1 MFFGS
6 IDFSQMNCIVGIS
19 FLILI
24 ISFIC
29 CIAFNLLEL
38 TAPSIIEI
46 ILGMVSL
53 LGIISWFFSLFFTI
67 DKSYNLGIEQSK
79 SNIQQALNDNYKNIE
94 NFKISDELE
103 GVFSNE
109 DKAYEFYISD
119 NILYVKDIIKG
130 NNNITAIEG
139 KSY

>member
-1 MFFGS
+1 
-6 IDFSQMNCIVGIS
+6 
-19 FLILI
+19 
-24 ISFIC
+24 
-29 CIAFNLLEL
+29 
-38 TAPSIIEI
+38 
-46 ILGMVSL
+46 MVSL
-53 LGIISWFFSLFFTI
+53 LGIISWVFSLFFTI

-94 NFKISDELE
+94 NFKITDELE

>member
-6 IDFSQMNCIVGIS
+6 IDFSQMNYIVGIS

-119 NILYVKDIIKG
+119 NILYVKDIIRG

>member
-1 MFFGS
+1 MFFGN
-6 IDFSQMNCIVGIS
+6 IDFSQMNYIVGIS

-53 LGIISWFFSLFFTI
+53 LGLIGWGFSLFFTI
-67 DKSYNLGIEQSK
+67 YKSYNLGIEQSK

-109 DKAYEFYISD
+109 DKTYEFYISD

>member
-1 MFFGS
+1 MFFGN
-6 IDFSQMNCIVGIS
+6 IDFSQMNYIVGIS

-53 LGIISWFFSLFFTI
+53 LGLIGWVFSLFFTI
-67 DKSYNLGIEQSK
+67 YKSYNLGIEQSK

-109 DKAYEFYISD
+109 DKTYEFYISD

>member
-6 IDFSQMNCIVGIS
+6 IDFSQMNYIVGIS

>member
-1 MFFGS
+1 MFFGN
-6 IDFSQMNCIVGIS
+6 IDFSQMNYIVGIS

-53 LGIISWFFSLFFTI
+53 LGLIGWGFFFFFSI
-67 DKSYNLGIEQSK
+67 YKSYNLGIEQSK

-109 DKAYEFYISD
+109 DKTYEFYISD

>member
-1 MFFGS
+1 
-6 IDFSQMNCIVGIS
+6 
-19 FLILI
+19 
-24 ISFIC
+24 
-29 CIAFNLLEL
+29 
-38 TAPSIIEI
+38 
-46 ILGMVSL
+46 MV
-53 LGIISWFFSLFFTI
+53 FLFFTI

>member
-6 IDFSQMNCIVGIS
+6 IDFSSINYILCIS

-130 NNNITAIEG
+130 NNNITALEG

>member
-6 IDFSQMNCIVGIS
+6 IDFSSINYILCIS

-53 LGIISWFFSLFFTI
+53 LGIISWVFSLFFTI

-94 NFKISDELE
+94 NFKISDELD

-109 DKAYEFYISD
+109 DKAYEFYISN
-119 NILYVKDIIKG
+119 NILYVKDIVKG

>member
-6 IDFSQMNCIVGIS
+6 IDFSSINYILCIS

-94 NFKISDELE
+94 NF
-103 GVFSNE
+103 
-109 DKAYEFYISD
+109 
-119 NILYVKDIIKG
+119 
-130 NNNITAIEG
+130 
-139 KSY
+139 

>member
-6 IDFSQMNCIVGIS
+6 IDFSQMNYIVGIS

-53 LGIISWFFSLFFTI
+53 LGIISWVFSLFFTI

>member
-6 IDFSQMNCIVGIS
+6 IDFSSINYILCIS

-46 ILGMVSL
+46 ILGMGSL

>member
-6 IDFSQMNCIVGIS
+6 IDFSQMNYIGGIS

-53 LGIISWFFSLFFTI
+53 LGLIGWVFSLFFII

-79 SNIQQALNDNYKNIE
+79 SNIQRALNDNYKNIE
-94 NFKISDELE
+94 NFKISDELD

-109 DKAYEFYISD
+109 DKAYEFYISN
-119 NILYVKDIIKG
+119 NILYVKDIVKG
-130 NNNITAIEG
+130 TNNITAIEG
-139 KSY
+139 KDY

>member
-1 MFFGS
+1 M
-6 IDFSQMNCIVGIS
+6 
-19 FLILI
+19 
-24 ISFIC
+24 
-29 CIAFNLLEL
+29 
-38 TAPSIIEI
+38 
-46 ILGMVSL
+46 
-53 LGIISWFFSLFFTI
+53 
-67 DKSYNLGIEQSK
+67 
-79 SNIQQALNDNYKNIE
+79 
-94 NFKISDELE
+94 ISDELE

>member
-6 IDFSQMNCIVGIS
+6 IDFSSINYILCIS

>member
-6 IDFSQMNCIVGIS
+6 IDFSSINYILCIS

-53 LGIISWFFSLFFTI
+53 LGIISCFFSLFFTI

>member
-6 IDFSQMNCIVGIS
+6 IDFSQMNYIVGIS

-53 LGIISWFFSLFFTI
+53 LGIISWFFFFI
-67 DKSYNLGIEQSK
+67 FYNR
-79 SNIQQALNDNYKNIE
+79 
-94 NFKISDELE
+94 
-103 GVFSNE
+103 
-109 DKAYEFYISD
+109 
-119 NILYVKDIIKG
+119 
-130 NNNITAIEG
+130 
-139 KSY
+139 